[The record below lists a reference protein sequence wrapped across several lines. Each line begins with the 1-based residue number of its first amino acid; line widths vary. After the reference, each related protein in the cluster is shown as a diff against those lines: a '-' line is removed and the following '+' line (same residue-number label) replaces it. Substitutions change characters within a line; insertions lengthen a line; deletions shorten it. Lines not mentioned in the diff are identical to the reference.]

1 MNFLTVVGKHDVI
14 GDEKKF
20 VFCLFVSAERF
31 IRDKHFVT
39 AVAKQAMVSVVSSN
53 LSGTY
58 L

>member
-1 MNFLTVVGKHDVI
+1 M
-14 GDEKKF
+14 
-20 VFCLFVSAERF
+20 SAERF